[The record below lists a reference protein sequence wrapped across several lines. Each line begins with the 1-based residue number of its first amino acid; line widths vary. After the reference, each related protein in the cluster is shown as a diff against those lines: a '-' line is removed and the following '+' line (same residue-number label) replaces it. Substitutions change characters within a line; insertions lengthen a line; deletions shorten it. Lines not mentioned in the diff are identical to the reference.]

1 MFYINF
7 NIICWVRS
15 HLLCG
20 LHDLLYII
28 KKPHVYG
35 QITEWL
41 LLFLE
46 YNFLVIYKCPG
57 LVANMLSRLLNSIE
71 NLKVLNQTI
80 HVTLFTMQSI
90 FGYKKFKTTSVLEI
104 FQYNIHMTKFFFD
117 FYSLTFHLD

>member
-1 MFYINF
+1 MFCINL
-7 NIICWVRS
+7 NIICWVTS

-20 LHDLLYII
+20 SHNLLYIT

-46 YNFLVIYKCPG
+46 YNFLIIYKCPR
-57 LVANMLSRLLNSIE
+57 LVANILSRLLNAIE
-71 NLKVLNQTI
+71 NLRVLNQTI
-80 HVTLFTMQSI
+80 HVALFTMQSI
-90 FGYKKFKTTSVLEI
+90 FGYKKSKTTFVLEI
-104 FQYNIHMTKFFFD
+104 FQYNIHSTKFFLD